1 MHIHKSALDEDDDAF
16 EAQLLERIEEMI
28 ERVVLETVFNL
39 LGRFLDNKKSQRPP
53 VCYRSDCQRR
63 DEIPF

>member
-1 MHIHKSALDEDDDAF
+1 MPIHKTSVDEDGAAF
-16 EAQLLERIEEMI
+16 EAQLMERIEDMI

-39 LGRFLDNKKSQRPP
+39 LEKFLDNKKSLRPP

-63 DEIPF
+63 DDIPF